1 MKSSPAEDSGVSP
14 SEPAAAAP
22 RPLLGVVLA
31 GGRSSRM
38 GRDKAELP
46 WQGQTLLDHT
56 LALLAR
62 LQPVC
67 LRVSGRAH
75 ALGIADLHPLSGPP
89 GAVLSVLEWLHAR
102 GELDGRALLLLPV
115 DMPLLQ
121 EATLQRLLAAVRPGR
136 AACFRQQVFPCVL
149 PASPALL
156 HHLRALFAEGSTPGG
171 RRSLRALLTFSAV
184 LEVDEAGVDPAEFSN
199 VNTPEDWQRLLG
211 GVRA

>member
-1 MKSSPAEDSGVSP
+1 MKSSPAEDSGVS
-14 SEPAAAAP
+14 SSAPASAAP
-22 RPLLGVVLA
+22 RPWLGIVLA
-31 GGRSSRM
+31 GGRSARM
-38 GRDKAELP
+38 GRDKAQLP
-46 WQGQTLLDHT
+46 WRGQTLLEHT

-62 LQPVC
+62 LQPDG

-75 ALGIADLHPLSGPP
+75 ALGITDLHPLSGPP

-121 EATLQRLLAAVRPGR
+121 EATLRQLLAAVQPGR

-156 HHLRALFAEGSTPGG
+156 DHLRALFADGSTPGG
-171 RRSLRALLTFSAV
+171 ERSLRALLRFCAV
-184 LEVDEAGVDPAEFSN
+184 LDVDEAGVDTTEFSN
-199 VNTPEDWQRLLG
+199 VNTPEEWQRLVG